1 MKKITFEINFDKE
14 NELAFIKNTF
24 DNVIFFKKKKKWIL
38 EIIINNKTES
48 ILVTSFLKNR
58 KYVFSLENVESKN
71 WLADNVIKDKL
82 IFTNFFTFSQGLNK
96 KLKQQK
102 NHFIIPAGQAFGT
115 GSHPST
121 ILIIHNIEFLLKKK
135 KISKSFDLGSGTGIL
150 SFVLRKLLKKKVYS
164 SDYDKNAENILKKNC
179 KLNQLNE
186 IAFVRCRDLKSRIF
200 KKNKFELVVSNL
212 LLNSFKDLGKDLS
225 LIIYLGGFLII
236 SGIVE
241 TQKNSMISYFRSF
254 NFKLV
259 RFINLRGWV
268 SIIFKKV

>member
-48 ILVTSFLKNR
+48 ILVTSFLKKQ

-121 ILIIHNIEFLLKKK
+121 KLIIHNIEFLLKKK
-135 KISKSFDLGSGTGIL
+135 KFLKVSTLDLERE
-150 SFVLRKLLKKKVYS
+150 FYLLY
-164 SDYDKNAENILKKNC
+164 
-179 KLNQLNE
+179 
-186 IAFVRCRDLKSRIF
+186 
-200 KKNKFELVVSNL
+200 
-212 LLNSFKDLGKDLS
+212 
-225 LIIYLGGFLII
+225 
-236 SGIVE
+236 
-241 TQKNSMISYFRSF
+241 
-254 NFKLV
+254 
-259 RFINLRGWV
+259 
-268 SIIFKKV
+268 